1 MNEQSDAS
9 DLLAM
14 LADKCREIE
23 EANPTFDRDQVLVI
37 CALMGYRMGANMLA
51 DTFHANLALMPRP
64 IRPAI

>member
-1 MNEQSDAS
+1 
-9 DLLAM
+9 M